1 MQSHHVR
8 LPEVRGRVGGVAGL
22 ATRAL
27 VVTALVGATGAYL
40 HAGSGSDGDSATHS
54 ADRFSAAAAH
64 EVAPAADT
72 APGGASTEL
81 GAPTLA
87 ATEPHLAGATVLTS
101 VTQRPATLVHVF
113 HDGCASSVM
122 TTARTVDGALAQ
134 AKVTVGAHD
143 IVRPG
148 LSAAPRAGM
157 GIHVVRVRTHIV
169 HAKVTLPSTTIRKAD
184 AHLAKGHSKVV
195 RKGHTGVA
203 KVTYK
208 VVLHDGKEH
217 SRKVIRRTVITAPLA
232 TIVHYG
238 TKKAASRS
246 KRGVD
251 SLNWHALAVCESGD
265 NPRAVGGGGSYFGL
279 YQFTVGTWHSVGGS
293 GSPKDASR
301 AEQTKRAKILYGR
314 RGASPWPVCGS
325 KLYS

>member
-40 HAGSGSDGDSATHS
+40 HAGSGSAGDGATHA

-64 EVAPAADT
+64 EVAPAADD
-72 APGGASTEL
+72 APAGASTEL
-81 GAPTLA
+81 GAPLI
-87 ATEPHLAGATVLTS
+87 ATEPQPANAIALTS

-122 TTARTVDGALAQ
+122 TTARTVDGALEQ

-148 LSAAPRAGM
+148 LSATPRAGM
-157 GIHVVRVRTHIV
+157 GIHVVRVRTRIV
-169 HAKVTLPSTTIRKAD
+169 HEKVTLHSTTIRKAD

-195 RKGHTGVA
+195 RKGHTGIA
-203 KVTYK
+203 KQTYK

-217 SRKVIRRTVITAPLA
+217 SRKLIKRTVVKAPLA

-293 GSPKDASR
+293 GNPKDASR

-325 KLYS
+325 KLYT